1 MKNTIVERNGGCPL
15 VLTNA
20 HLCSAQACALPRAQ
34 REERFQRWPCTA
46 HRCIHRR
53 AGGGA
58 PNDPSVGVVGVRVR
72 QAKWQRH
79 LRQMNQPSRCER
91 SVKEMFTFI
100 HPRQQ
105 ATPAVPPPPTWCL
118 TRSPA
123 HTHTIIFLQ
132 VRDSLTWWGGAHS
145 VTCAC
150 ILHGCCTHTE
160 PHTYIL
166 SIDTIRGVEKLAHLV
181 DIFIGTRSNL
191 CKVSLLPVHWA
202 RTQ

>member
-15 VLTNA
+15 MLTNA
-20 HLCSAQACALPRAQ
+20 HLCSAQACALPCAQ
-34 REERFQRWPCTA
+34 REERFQLWPCAA

-123 HTHTIIFLQ
+123 HTHNHIFTSERFTHM
-132 VRDSLTWWGGAHS
+132 VRGRSLSHMCMHFAW
-145 VTCAC
+145 V
-150 ILHGCCTHTE
+150 LHPHRATHKHFVYRHHQGSRE
-160 PHTYIL
+160 
-166 SIDTIRGVEKLAHLV
+166 
-181 DIFIGTRSNL
+181 
-191 CKVSLLPVHWA
+191 VSPSCWHFH
-202 RTQ
+202 RH

>member
-123 HTHTIIFLQ
+123 HTHTQSYFYKWEIH
-132 VRDSLTWWGGAHS
+132 SHGEGALTQSHVHAFCMGAAPTQSH
-145 VTCAC
+145 
-150 ILHGCCTHTE
+150 THTFC
-160 PHTYIL
+160 L
-166 SIDTIRGVEKLAHLV
+166 
-181 DIFIGTRSNL
+181 
-191 CKVSLLPVHWA
+191 
-202 RTQ
+202 